1 MRLLPVLLELL
12 LLPPSKPPSR
22 LLAVLDVLDVLELD
36 ELELEELELLL
47 LPNRPPN
54 RLPTLE
60 AVELLLVAVEVVVA
74 AELVAAVVV
83 VAVVV
88 LVVFFVVFLVVFLT
102 GRLVVSDGDTLTVS
116 VLARQTELQAITRAA
131 VKNTFFMLLFF
142 ISFVFR
148 VQISQKISKTGRKI
162 TYYS

>member
-22 LLAVLDVLDVLELD
+22 LLAVLDVLELDELD

-148 VQISQKISKTGRKI
+148 VQISQKISKTGREI